1 MVKITES
8 LWPLFVDNIG
18 TLPAVIAAA
27 THEQQIGLVETL
39 GSQPLSLCHDRSIDN
54 MIAPYP
60 RAEGPGLDQA
70 YPFPTL
76 PTNTSSET
84 IGSGSYDWANRTIAS
99 EFQSGQPMMTDS
111 HPYFTSTTPETTPS
125 GASTPTLQP
134 CRSHPYYSAAAILPS
149 FRSHSSTKH
158 LQVRGGFSSNSRTRL
173 SDGTVPQ
180 RQRGSHGDT
189 TRGRRGA
196 AGQRRGSAA
205 TPMTTGASTAR
216 PVRRKAAIPARYRDD
231 IINF

>member
-1 MVKITES
+1 MEKITES
-8 LWPLFVDNIG
+8 LYPLFVDNIG
-18 TLPAVIAAA
+18 TLPAVVAAA

-39 GSQPLSLCHDRSIDN
+39 RSQPLALCHDRSIDN

-60 RAEGPGLDQA
+60 RAEGPGLDHA

-76 PTNTSSET
+76 PTNTSSEA
-84 IGSGSYDWANRTIAS
+84 IGSGSCGWTNRTIAS

-111 HPYFTSTTPETTPS
+111 YPYFTPTTPETTPS

-134 CRSHPYYSAAAILPS
+134 CRSHPYYSAAAIVPS
-149 FRSHSSTKH
+149 FKSHSSTKH
-158 LQVRGGFSSNSRTRL
+158 LQARGGSSNNLWTGL

-180 RQRGSHGDT
+180 RQRGSRGDT
-189 TRGRRGA
+189 TRGRGGA
-196 AGQRRGSAA
+196 AGQRGGSAA
-205 TPMTTGASTAR
+205 APVTTGASTAR

-231 IINF
+231 VMNF